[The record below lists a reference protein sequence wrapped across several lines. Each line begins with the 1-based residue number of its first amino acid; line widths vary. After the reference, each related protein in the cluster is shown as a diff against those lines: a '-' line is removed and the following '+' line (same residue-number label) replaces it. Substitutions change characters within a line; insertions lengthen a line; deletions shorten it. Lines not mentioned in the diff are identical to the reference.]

1 MIQNDPKEDEEV
13 SCASSEHNSGL
24 NFEYRAQF
32 WKPSPNSPS
41 YRQTGL
47 ITFDEK
53 KDSWASKETGNET
66 GVIFVYQD

>member
-13 SCASSEHNSGL
+13 SCASSEHNPGL
-24 NFEYRAQF
+24 NFEYRVQF

-53 KDSWASKETGNET
+53 RIHGHPRKLEMRLG
-66 GVIFVYQD
+66 